1 MKTNSEMQ
9 QDLRDLILCSTVTRQ
24 AQKNYFAD
32 RSPNNLQDAK
42 RMERDFDILVGSLDK
57 KYNGIQQTL
66 DLAPAPDEMPINSDD
81 KWIIFPEGQNILKAR
96 YIPMPAPGEPDRIEV
111 VFKSGSTY
119 HYFQTGSISL
129 AEQWSRWIQQA
140 PVARMDYFIRNV
152 RSKLRYIKAE
162 GE

>member
-1 MKTNSEMQ
+1 MQ

-66 DLAPAPDEMPINSDD
+66 DLDPAPDEMPINSDD

-96 YIPMPAPGEPDRIEV
+96 FIPIPDPGFSPRIEV

-119 HYFQTGSISL
+119 HYFQTGALSIHQ
-129 AEQWSRWIQQA
+129 EWIRWMDQA
-140 PVARMDYFIRNV
+140 PAARMDYFIRNI
-152 RSKLRYIKAE
+152 RTKLKYIKAE